1 MDIAELE
8 MRLAALEQAKK
19 QSDQGAM
26 LDGFMDKYGTRFNG
40 NRGLGLTVLNELSRR
55 GVDVS
60 AADDAVQKITDE
72 LRMEATALLDNL
84 KEAQAQVSE
93 AQAQVSAFTDKVNTV
108 DEAVMSAQGGAP
120 MEEPAPDMSAEAP
133 APMEEPAPMPE
144 EQAPMEEPAP
154 DMSAEE
160 PASDMSAEEPAPDMS
175 AEEPAPEADM
185 GNLPPPEQ
193 AFPDANVLSDENMK
207 NIVKEPMTNAMLSDR
222 RMKLIKQFRST
233 PKPKSGSTFSSSLLN
248 AAKRGF

>member
-8 MRLAALEQAKK
+8 MRLAALEQSKK

-120 MEEPAPDMSAEAP
+120 MGEPAPDMSAEAP

-144 EQAPMEEPAP
+144 EQAPM
-154 DMSAEE
+154 
-160 PASDMSAEEPAPDMS
+160 EEPAPDMS

-207 NIVKEPMTNAMLSDR
+207 NIVKEPMTNGVLSDR

>member
-8 MRLAALEQAKK
+8 MRLAALEQSKK

-120 MEEPAPDMSAEAP
+120 MGEPAPDMSAEAP

-154 DMSAEE
+154 
-160 PASDMSAEEPAPDMS
+160 DMSAEEPAPDMS

-207 NIVKEPMTNAMLSDR
+207 NIVKEPMTNGVLSDR

>member
-8 MRLAALEQAKK
+8 MRLASLEQAKK

-84 KEAQAQVSE
+84 KEAQAQVSA

-120 MEEPAPDMSAEAP
+120 MG
-133 APMEEPAPMPE
+133 
-144 EQAPMEEPAP
+144 EPAP

-160 PASDMSAEEPAPDMS
+160 PAPDMP

-222 RMKLIKQFRST
+222 RMKLIKQFRGT